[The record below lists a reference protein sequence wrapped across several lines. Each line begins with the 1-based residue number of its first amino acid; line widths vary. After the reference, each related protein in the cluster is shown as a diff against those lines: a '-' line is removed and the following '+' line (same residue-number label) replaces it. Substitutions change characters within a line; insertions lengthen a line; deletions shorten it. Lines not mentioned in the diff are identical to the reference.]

1 MKFHNEFWFKT
12 IQWIKHLC
20 DEIFLC
26 GKTKENNDMAFS
38 AYQNLYNEWLTFG
51 KLLLLLSPTKTLYL
65 YLRTW
70 NTIPSFLH
78 LFTNKTIYWFVFN
91 LWSFQQTAQNKPLHY
106 PLKSKLLPYWY
117 NFSIIHASIY
127 LICYDIQKWSY
138 HSMNNTQQHNKREY
152 LLMALFWFTKS
163 TKGKLHLGRWW
174 KTVIKDDL
182 DFVADEVTSYL
193 S

>member
-1 MKFHNEFWFKT
+1 
-12 IQWIKHLC
+12 
-20 DEIFLC
+20 
-26 GKTKENNDMAFS
+26 MAFS

-106 PLKSKLLPYWY
+106 PLKSKLLPYWCT
-117 NFSIIHASIY
+117 FSIIHSSIY
-127 LICYDIQKWSY
+127 LICYDIQKMKLSF
-138 HSMNNTQQHNKREY
+138 NEQHTTTEKKRVLTHGIVLIY
-152 LLMALFWFTKS
+152 KIHKRKVTFRKMMKNRYKWWF
-163 TKGKLHLGRWW
+163 RFCCWW
-174 KTVIKDDL
+174 ND
-182 DFVADEVTSYL
+182 
-193 S
+193 